1 MAFQLERPLSSTS
14 VGLVTAS
21 RIIAARADLSFAR
34 HTLLIKHASGSFG
47 EAMAQRMFLKTNF
60 ASEASGGWISLAPR
74 SGRQGFDHLFLRIEN
89 GKFKWMVGESKFGT
103 SQLGKTDGNTVTQM
117 SWTWIRKRA
126 EKLGDAYLSIK
137 ALDSSTLSQR
147 KIPFIKTGI
156 RSLDVPLK
164 DGTKVTF
171 WKDSKGWHFDGP
183 ADRIKEAQE
192 MAARMGADLK
202 SATCNIRERLFRIE
216 AIPGTKDV
224 KITIEDLTSAS
235 GSRTIDGRTKVKE
248 LILKDILGK
257 KIVDKDLRDEL
268 AKRFRHEFPGLS
280 DGEIREM
287 VDEFCDKYKNG
298 ALVQSAMP
306 LIGEIALK
314 SLASGAIAG
323 AIDIG
328 IQLLVARK
336 VDFRQSGLVAA
347 GAAAGTGV
355 GQSLSIVFVKT
366 KSGAQAVRVI
376 SRAFGLRST
385 SFIRN
390 AFTGNI
396 GAVVAQAVMSYGG
409 VWFGHSDWKTANRSM
424 IAGVAGTL
432 GGTGVGAGVLGA
444 VMTFGTASTGTAI
457 STLSGAAA
465 TNAAYAILGGGTIAS
480 GGGGAALGAV
490 VLGGVVVISA
500 VAITGL
506 VTMAFHWYDK
516 SQDEGCLKLRLQN
529 YFKSGTW
536 ERVAANRLLVAV

>member
-1 MAFQLERPLSSTS
+1 MAFRLERPLSSTS
-14 VGLVTAS
+14 VGLITAS

-34 HTLLIKHASGSFG
+34 RTLLIKHASGSFG

-60 ASEASGGWISLAPR
+60 ASETSGSWISLAPR

-126 EKLGDAYLSIK
+126 GKLGDAYLAIK
-137 ALDSSTLSQR
+137 TLDSSSLSSR

-164 DGTKVTF
+164 DGSKVTF

-183 ADRIKEAQE
+183 ADRIKEAQD
-192 MAARMGADLK
+192 MAAKMGADLK

-216 AIPGTKDV
+216 TIPDTKDV
-224 KITIEDLTSAS
+224 KITIEDLASAS

-248 LILKDILGK
+248 FILKDILGK

-298 ALVQSAMP
+298 VLIQAAMP
-306 LIGEIALK
+306 LFGEIALK
-314 SLASGAIAG
+314 SLNSGVIAG
-323 AIDIG
+323 AFDASIQFLFTHKIDLA
-328 IQLLVARK
+328 QL
-336 VDFRQSGLVAA
+336 GLVSA
-347 GAAAGTGV
+347 GAAVGAGV
-355 GQSLSIVFVKT
+355 GMSLSIVFVKT
-366 KSGAQAVRVI
+366 KGGAQTVRVI
-376 SRAFGLRST
+376 SRAFGLRSS
-385 SFIRN
+385 SFVRN
-390 AFTGNI
+390 VFAGNI
-396 GAVVAQAVMSYGG
+396 GSLVTQAVMSYGAVLLG
-409 VWFGHSDWKTANRSM
+409 RSDLKTANRTM
-424 IAGVAGTL
+424 ISGVAGTL
-432 GGTGVGAGVLGA
+432 GASGIGAGVLGT
-444 VMTFGTASTGTAI
+444 VMTFGTASTGAAI

-465 TNAAYAILGGGTIAS
+465 TNAAFAVLGGGTIAS
-480 GGGGAALGAV
+480 GGGGAALGAT
-490 VLGGVVVISA
+490 VLGGIVGISA
-500 VAITGL
+500 VAITFA
-506 VTMAFHWYDK
+506 VSMAFRWYDK
-516 SQDEGCLKLRLQN
+516 SQDEGYLRLRLQN
-529 YFKSGTW
+529 YLKTGTW
-536 ERVAANRLLVAV
+536 ERVAANRLLFAV

>member
-1 MAFQLERPLSSTS
+1 MAFKFGPPLSSAS
-14 VGLVTAS
+14 IGLVTAT
-21 RIIAARADLSFAR
+21 RVIAARADLSFAR
-34 HTLLIKHASGSFG
+34 RALLIKHASGSFG

-60 ASEASGGWISLAPR
+60 ASGANGGWISLAPR
-74 SGRQGFDHLFLRIEN
+74 SGRQGFDHLFLRIER

-103 SQLGKTDGNTVTQM
+103 SQLGKTDGNTVRQM

-126 EKLGDAYLSIK
+126 QKLGDAYLSIK
-137 ALDSSTLSQR
+137 SLDSSTISQR

-183 ADRIKEAQE
+183 SDRINEAQE

-202 SATCNIRERLFRIE
+202 STTCNIRERLFRIE
-216 AIPGTKDV
+216 PIPGTKDV
-224 KITIEDLTSAS
+224 KITIEELTSTS
-235 GSRTIDGRTKVKE
+235 GSRTIEGRKKIKE

-298 ALVQSAMP
+298 TLVQSAMP
-306 LIGEIALK
+306 LVGEMALK

-323 AIDIG
+323 AVDVG
-328 IQLLVARK
+328 IQLLVSRK
-336 VDFRQSGLVAA
+336 IDLAQSGLVAV
-347 GAAAGTGV
+347 GAAVGTGV
-355 GQSLSIVFVKT
+355 GQSMSIVFIKT
-366 KSGAQAVRVI
+366 KSGAQTVRVI
-376 SRAFGLRST
+376 SRAFGLRSS

-390 AFTGNI
+390 AFAGNI
-396 GAVVAQAVMSYGG
+396 GAVAAQAVMAYGA
-409 VWFGHSDWKTANRSM
+409 VWLGRSDWKSANRTM
-424 IAGVAGTL
+424 VAGVAGTL

-465 TNAAYAILGGGTIAS
+465 TNAAYAVLGGGTIAS
-480 GGGGAALGAV
+480 GGGGVALGAA

-500 VAITGL
+500 FVITGV
-506 VTMAFHWYDK
+506 VTMAFRWYDR
-516 SQDEGCLKLRLQN
+516 SQDDGYLKLRLQN
-529 YFKSGTW
+529 YLRDGTW
-536 ERVAANRLLVAV
+536 ERVAANRLRLAV